1 MTGVAQGID
10 IRHSANERERRSE
23 WAPHR
28 QRAQQTEI
36 RDGGRLNGFWVV
48 AAFLLFSGVTVAA
61 ARGYSGMAESY
72 QVSPETLLGLAWLVQ
87 GATALVC
94 FLLAIR
100 WLRS

>member
-10 IRHSANERERRSE
+10 IRYSANDRERRSE

-28 QRAQQTEI
+28 HRTQQTEI
-36 RDGGRLNGFWVV
+36 QDGRRLSGFWVV
-48 AAFLLFSGVTVAA
+48 AAFLIFSVTVAV
-61 ARGYSGMAESY
+61 ARGYSGLAESY
-72 QVSPETLLGLAWLVQ
+72 QVSPETLLGFAWLVQ